1 MPDEVV
7 RIDLAHEEPSLK
19 KVLKVVEHGGQ
30 VVLMRD
36 GSPVARIAPLPEIT
50 PDLMTPEERKEAW
63 ERFFEAVKQMKPLD
77 LTREEIVATI
87 RRMRDS

>member
-1 MPDEVV
+1 MADEVV

-63 ERFFEAVKQMKPLD
+63 KRVFEEMAKLEPLN